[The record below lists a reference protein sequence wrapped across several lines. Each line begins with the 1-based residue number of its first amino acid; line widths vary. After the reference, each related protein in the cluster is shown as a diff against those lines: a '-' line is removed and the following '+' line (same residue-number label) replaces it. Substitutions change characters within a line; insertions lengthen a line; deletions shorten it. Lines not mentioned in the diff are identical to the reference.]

1 MNLIQELGIEK
12 CRAIVDGAPRG
23 AKKWRDMDS
32 VCSPNEILYYAKGPH
47 FWVVWDVEKSCWVV
61 SIIHDD
67 SEYILDQLQDLRD
80 LRTAIAEHDQHWYG
94 QSEEKE
100 LEQYAIL
107 SQEKIEGG
115 AALVGDFTAIQ
126 EQLQTELNNCSK
138 KDSSEISITD
148 DCTDIRNHISPLTGV
163 IER

>member
-1 MNLIQELGIEK
+1 MNLIEELGIETA
-12 CRAIVDGAPRG
+12 RAIVDGAPRG
-23 AKKWRDMDS
+23 AEKWRDMDS
-32 VCSPNEILYYAKGPH
+32 VCHPNEILYYAKGPH

-100 LEQYAIL
+100 LEQYAVL

-115 AALVGDFTAIQ
+115 AMFVGDNSKVVQMVRDITD
-126 EQLQTELNNCSK
+126 NCS
-138 KDSSEISITD
+138 
-148 DCTDIRNHISPLTGV
+148 DIKNHLSPNTKV